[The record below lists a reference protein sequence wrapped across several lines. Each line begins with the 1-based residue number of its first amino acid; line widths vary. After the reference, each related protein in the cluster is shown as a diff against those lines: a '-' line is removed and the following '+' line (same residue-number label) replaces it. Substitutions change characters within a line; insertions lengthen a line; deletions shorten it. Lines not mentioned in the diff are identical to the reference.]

1 MTPALLVRVFLLIG
15 TTAFTAVAKTE
26 RSAAEVS
33 AFKRH
38 NPCPATGAR
47 SGSCTGHVVDHIH
60 PLCAGGHDQ
69 VSNMQWQTV
78 KDAREKDKL
87 ERKMCRNK

>member
-1 MTPALLVRVFLLIG
+1 MNWFPAILAMGIS
-15 TTAFTAVAKTE
+15 TTALTAVAKTE

-33 AFKRH
+33 TFKRH
-38 NPCPATGAR
+38 NPCPETGDR
-47 SGSCTGHVVDHIH
+47 GGKCPGYVVDHIQ
-60 PLCAGGHDQ
+60 PLCAGGGPDQ

-78 KDAREKDKL
+78 EDGREKDKL